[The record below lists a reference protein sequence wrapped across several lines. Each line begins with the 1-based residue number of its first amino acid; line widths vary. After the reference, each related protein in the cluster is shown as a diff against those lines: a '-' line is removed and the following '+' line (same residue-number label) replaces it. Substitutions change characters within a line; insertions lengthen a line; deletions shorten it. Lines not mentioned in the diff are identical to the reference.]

1 MITKLYTHRNLRP
14 FNSIVV
20 ENPTIP
26 NYSLNFVPAHCL
38 LLQRCWKQYLG
49 RYIKT
54 FNIFLEIK
62 PGENIMTH
70 FRVYAL
76 KYDLQR
82 KFGLYAALS
91 IAVLV
96 YNQFAT
102 LFTPPRKIHC
112 IAFKRDVD
120 INAFPCYYAQ
130 QFFIA
135 CLTGNTF
142 LDLHKLILNRQGCFI
157 IQQCLLT
164 ITLYLFT
171 NKLSEYC
178 VANLSIFDLL

>member
-1 MITKLYTHRNLRP
+1 MCDNFSATCARTVISSVPPETAIVILFLAFSNWKMITKLFTHRNLQP

-26 NYSLNFVPAHCL
+26 NYSFNFVPAHCL

-76 KYDLQR
+76 KCDLQR

-96 YNQFAT
+96 YNQFET
-102 LFTPPRKIHC
+102 LFNTTQENPLHC
-112 IAFKRDVD
+112 
-120 INAFPCYYAQ
+120 
-130 QFFIA
+130 
-135 CLTGNTF
+135 L
-142 LDLHKLILNRQGCFI
+142 
-157 IQQCLLT
+157 
-164 ITLYLFT
+164 
-171 NKLSEYC
+171 
-178 VANLSIFDLL
+178 